1 VNGGITN
8 IVITTYN
15 CPYKG
20 GEDVRNAGPWAVM
33 KIVRGGSVARKA
45 VDPTGECIS
54 GRNISRLR
62 GRKGVMKEIT
72 L

>member
-1 VNGGITN
+1 V
-8 IVITTYN
+8 
-15 CPYKG
+15 
-20 GEDVRNAGPWAVM
+20 
-33 KIVRGGSVARKA
+33 RKA
-45 VDPTGECIS
+45 VDPTGEFIS